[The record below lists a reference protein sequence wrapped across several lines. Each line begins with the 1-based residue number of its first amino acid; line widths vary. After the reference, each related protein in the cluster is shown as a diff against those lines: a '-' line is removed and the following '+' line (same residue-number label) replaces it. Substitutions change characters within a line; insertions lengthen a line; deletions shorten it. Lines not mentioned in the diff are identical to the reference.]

1 MKITKNLDPIVSGI
15 SAALVISILAFL
27 TLETS
32 AGIWIMFSFGATVFL
47 VFALHELETAEPENI
62 VFDILYTTLLNEPL
76 RPFFADLT
84 PKVADKIVLLFSK
97 AILTQSFRL

>member
-1 MKITKNLDPIVSGI
+1 MVSNENSLKFTLIPEIYVRSGKLVLELL
-15 SAALVISILAFL
+15 ALKLML
-27 TLETS
+27 
-32 AGIWIMFSFGATVFL
+32 GR
-47 VFALHELETAEPENI
+47 
-62 VFDILYTTLLNEPL
+62 TLLNEPL